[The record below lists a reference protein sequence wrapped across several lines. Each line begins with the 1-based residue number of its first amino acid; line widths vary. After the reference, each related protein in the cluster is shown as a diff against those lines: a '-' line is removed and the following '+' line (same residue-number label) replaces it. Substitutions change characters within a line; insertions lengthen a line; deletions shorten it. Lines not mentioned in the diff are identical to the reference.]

1 MSGKA
6 SGAPGV
12 GTARVTTFVAVS
24 PKDAFEVFT
33 DEIDRW
39 WGQGPRYRAAKGA
52 GVLSFRADPARALV
66 ETYADGEVR
75 EIGRV
80 LVWRPSERLV
90 FEWRN
95 SNFAA
100 HEVTE
105 VEVLFEGRSGGTRV
119 TLEHRGWDGL
129 PKDHPAR
136 HGQTDDARFV
146 ATIGQ
151 WWGQLLTSLRLHA
164 KDLRPPAD

>member
-1 MSGKA
+1 VTPKD
-6 SGAPGV
+6 GA
-12 GTARVTTFVAVS
+12 ARVTTFVAVS
-24 PKDAFEVFT
+24 PEDAFEVFT
-33 DEIDRW
+33 EEIDRW
-39 WGQGPRYRAAKGA
+39 WGQGPRYRAPKGA
-52 GVLSFRADPARALV
+52 GVLSFRGGEDRALV

-80 LVWRPSERLV
+80 RVWQPSERLV

-105 VEVLFEGRSGGTRV
+105 VEVIFEARNGGTRV
-119 TLEHRGWDGL
+119 TLEHRGWDAL
-129 PKDHPAR
+129 PKNHPAR

-146 ATIGQ
+146 ATIGG
-151 WWGQLLTSLRLHA
+151 WWGQLLTSFRLSA
-164 KDLRPPAD
+164 RPS